1 MVINKMSLPGFNAEA
16 SLYKAKAEY
25 KTYNRYNY
33 QNGEFVNP
41 AQLNLECLIC
51 LIECEFRCNPKLGG
65 GLCFVPCRTE
75 CAQECGIIRPLS

>member
-1 MVINKMSLPGFNAEA
+1 MVINKMSLPEFNAEV
-16 SLYKAKAEY
+16 SLHKAKPEY
-25 KTYNRYNY
+25 KSYHTYSY
-33 QNGEFVNP
+33 QNSKIIKP
-41 AQLNLECLIC
+41 AQLTLPCVIC